1 MGPELHPSLLNSS
14 DQPFMLSGPGIDGRQ
29 GPPCQAGHRALS
41 LRPRQALCPSVS
53 PCSAPGSEYTP
64 RTGRTFA
71 TVFKTP
77 ARPCPPLI
85 LILSTWDTKTRE
97 AERPALGGTARQGH
111 VRLWTPDPGTCPT
124 HTAPQLPQWG
134 WRMVGGPGARRQR
147 LGSGAGGP
155 LVPPPPQASRPGS
168 IHRPPS
174 CPHIRP
180 SSDINPHQG
189 PRSLFLFC
197 PPLPSPTHV
206 FFFPSSLS
214 SNMSL
219 Q

>member
-1 MGPELHPSLLNSS
+1 M
-14 DQPFMLSGPGIDGRQ
+14 R
-29 GPPCQAGHRALS
+29 
-41 LRPRQALCPSVS
+41 
-53 PCSAPGSEYTP
+53 
-64 RTGRTFA
+64 
-71 TVFKTP
+71 
-77 ARPCPPLI
+77 
-85 LILSTWDTKTRE
+85 
-97 AERPALGGTARQGH
+97 
-111 VRLWTPDPGTCPT
+111 TPDPGTCPT

-147 LGSGAGGP
+147 LGWGAGRP

-180 SSDINPHQG
+180 SPDINPHQG

-206 FFFPSSLS
+206 FFFFPLLSLFQHVITVETKSVGTMRALTKAPSQPPPPTVRASTLS
-214 SNMSL
+214 TRPGL
-219 Q
+219 EPLPKEPC